1 MKLSLA
7 ATQSAVAV
15 PAPFVKGGDKA
26 RQRLVG
32 DLLFAPRANPP
43 SPASRTPAPF
53 CKGGNSGQPLVAWIG
68 TMNHGTVS

>member
-1 MKLSLA
+1 MNLPLA
-7 ATQSAVAV
+7 LIPSAGPVLAH
-15 PAPFVKGGDKA
+15 FEKGGDKA

-53 CKGGNSGQPLVAWIG
+53 CKGGNCGQPLVAWIG
-68 TMNHGTVS
+68 TMNHGMVS

>member
-1 MKLSLA
+1 MSFPVI
-7 ATQSAVAV
+7 VAYQ
-15 PAPFVKGGDKA
+15 PFPSAPFEKGGDKA

-53 CKGGNSGQPLVAWIG
+53 CKGGNTPRLPASMSMGVP
-68 TMNHGTVS
+68 N

>member
-1 MKLSLA
+1 M
-7 ATQSAVAV
+7 TQFAFEHIDQRVL
-15 PAPFVKGGDKA
+15 APFEKGGDKT

-53 CKGGNSGQPLVAWIG
+53 SKGGCSERLLPVVL
-68 TMNHGTVS
+68 TGTVH

>member
-32 DLLFAPRANPP
+32 DLLFAPKANPP
-43 SPASRTPAPF
+43 QAAVASCRPF
-53 CKGGNSGQPLVAWIG
+53 SKGGNPCGRRVASIR
-68 TMNHGTVS
+68 TVN

>member
-1 MKLSLA
+1 MKLSVA
-7 ATQSAVAV
+7 SAQSAGPV
-15 PAPFVKGGDKA
+15 PAPFGKGGDKT

-53 CKGGNSGQPLVAWIG
+53 YKGGRSGQPLVAPVG
-68 TMNHGTVS
+68 AVNYGAVN

>member
-7 ATQSAVAV
+7 SSHSKVAE
-15 PAPFVKGGDKA
+15 PAPLAKGGDKA

-32 DLLFAPRANPP
+32 DLLFARRAKPP

-53 CKGGNSGQPLVAWIG
+53 CKGGNSRQPLVAWIG
-68 TMNHGTVS
+68 TMNHGMVS

>member
-1 MKLSLA
+1 MKLSVA
-7 ATQSAVAV
+7 SAQSAR
-15 PAPFVKGGDKA
+15 PESAPIEKGGDKT

-32 DLLFAPRANPP
+32 DSLFAPRANPP

>member
-1 MKLSLA
+1 MTHKSSHRGGP
-7 ATQSAVAV
+7 QGF
-15 PAPFVKGGDKA
+15 APFGKGGDKA

-53 CKGGNSGQPLVAWIG
+53 FKGGYSVRLPAVL
-68 TMNHGTVS
+68 TGTVN

>member
-1 MKLSLA
+1 MKLRLA
-7 ATQSAVAV
+7 LIPSAGPE

-53 CKGGNSGQPLVAWIG
+53 CKGGKSRQPLVAWIG
-68 TMNHGTVS
+68 TMNHGMVS